1 MCLPAVS
8 VVSDIETV
16 RNHHSKEAAKSPGWL
31 KEMRGAEMIPE
42 TIEYGISSFVYR
54 SRKPFVPQKI
64 YDLMVGNFLL
74 QERADGEE
82 ETENEESEE
91 EIEETENE
99 EENGD
104 AFKKR
109 LAARA
114 AGPFAQVKIKSC

>member
-1 MCLPAVS
+1 
-8 VVSDIETV
+8 
-16 RNHHSKEAAKSPGWL
+16 
-31 KEMRGAEMIPE
+31 MIPE

-82 ETENEESEE
+82 ENENENEETEE
-91 EIEETENE
+91 EIEENANE

-114 AGPFAQVKIKSC
+114 AGPFAQVKIKNC